1 MPDPAGSPCIG
12 VCSTTYGDLVCRGC
26 HRFAHEV
33 SEWNG
38 YSDAQRVA
46 VRRRL
51 DQLRSGA
58 AAHCLSAERIEQLV
72 ALAGSVR
79 LRRTG
84 GMAPPAVAHEVLRR
98 LVLKRRPPPWLS
110 LESGDEDGRQQGVE
124 QGRALLTQMDREMM
138 QRSRAHYEQSF
149 RASPE

>member
-38 YSDAQRVA
+38 YSDAQRLA

-51 DQLRSGA
+51 DRLRSGA
-58 AAHCLSAERIEQLV
+58 AAHCLSAERIEQLA

-98 LVLKRRPPPWLS
+98 LVLKRRPPPWLQA
-110 LESGDEDGRQQGVE
+110 GDDDEEVRLSGVE
-124 QGRALLTQMDREMM
+124 QGRALLAQIDREMM
-138 QRSRAHYEQSF
+138 QRSGAHYEQSF
-149 RASPE
+149 RAPPE

>member
-1 MPDPAGSPCIG
+1 MPDPTGSPCIG

-26 HRFAHEV
+26 YRFAHEI

-38 YSDAQRVA
+38 YSDAQRVR
-46 VRRRL
+46 VQRRL
-51 DQLRSGA
+51 DRIRSGA

-79 LRRTG
+79 LRRIG
-84 GMAPPAVAHEVLRR
+84 GVAPPAVAHEVLRR

-110 LESGDEDGRQQGVE
+110 VESGAEDGQRSGVE
-124 QGRALLTQMDREMM
+124 QGRALLAQIDGEMM
-138 QRSRAHYEQSF
+138 RRSGAHYEQSF
-149 RASPE
+149 RSPPE